1 MVSQK
6 DHNSFLCRVFA
17 LVRHFL
23 EAFPFFHSTTGRF
36 RFGLAK
42 YFPDFLPEFCPHL
55 EPVLSRLMVVLEN
68 VVSGNVWCKKISCY
82 AMLGNHNN
90 KVRQRVLGN
99 IFLCYRDKHFVFFKQ
114 GEFTIFTTA
123 KRLTAESHPKNFPPE
138 GLFVFYLF
146 ICAQDRLNA
155 ERKSVPFCMVIL
167 YF

>member
-1 MVSQK
+1 MAT
-6 DHNSFLCRVFA
+6 CG
-17 LVRHFL
+17 VRKFHATPCW
-23 EAFPFFHSTTGRF
+23 EIIIIKYGDECWATFFFVT
-36 RFGLAK
+36 
-42 YFPDFLPEFCPHL
+42 
-55 EPVLSRLMVVLEN
+55 
-68 VVSGNVWCKKISCY
+68 
-82 AMLGNHNN
+82 
-90 KVRQRVLGN
+90 N
-99 IFLCYRDKHFVFFKQ
+99 ILLFFFKQ